1 MKPVEFPPAR
11 RRGVTLHSILL
22 VILAAAMTAFVMLAS
37 AQPVGPLLALYI
49 VLAALAFSPL
59 PVLGYRLYALLRS
72 NYSLD
77 RDKLT
82 LVWGLRSEQ
91 IPVSDIDWVRPLPAL
106 AVALPLPVL
115 RLPGAVLGT
124 RHHPDYGQVEFL
136 ASEVGSLLAVA
147 TARRVFVISPADATN
162 FLENLQRTIEMGS
175 LSPAVQ
181 QSVYPYF
188 IVSMAWESVLVRYL
202 WLAGLFLNIGLLA
215 WVSLMIPSL
224 ARISLVFLPTGQPGA
239 PVPAAGL
246 LLLPAVSLAL
256 FLLGWAVGLA
266 FYRRLD
272 QRPLAHI
279 LWTSGVISTLVF
291 LLAVVFIVITPA

>member
-1 MKPVEFPPAR
+1 
-11 RRGVTLHSILL
+11 
-22 VILAAAMTAFVMLAS
+22 
-37 AQPVGPLLALYI
+37 
-49 VLAALAFSPL
+49 
-59 PVLGYRLYALLRS
+59 
-72 NYSLD
+72 
-77 RDKLT
+77 
-82 LVWGLRSEQ
+82 
-91 IPVSDIDWVRPLPAL
+91 
-106 AVALPLPVL
+106 
-115 RLPGAVLGT
+115 
-124 RHHPDYGQVEFL
+124 VEFL